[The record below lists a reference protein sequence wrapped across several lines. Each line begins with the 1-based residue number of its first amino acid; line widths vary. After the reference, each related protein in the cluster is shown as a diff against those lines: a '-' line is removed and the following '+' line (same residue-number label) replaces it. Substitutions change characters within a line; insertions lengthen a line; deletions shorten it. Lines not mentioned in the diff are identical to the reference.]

1 MKRTVATINHF
12 QFNSQEESPMTNK
25 LQQYFPM
32 LRTREEILHEIE
44 HRPNLRR
51 TFYNWS
57 ECPTEKQ
64 PERLSCQSS
73 L

>member
-1 MKRTVATINHF
+1 
-12 QFNSQEESPMTNK
+12 MTNK

-32 LRTREEILHEIE
+32 LRTREEIIHEIE

>member
-1 MKRTVATINHF
+1 
-12 QFNSQEESPMTNK
+12 MTNK

-57 ECPTEKQ
+57 EKARNEFLDFTTGAKSKN
-64 PERLSCQSS
+64 RV
-73 L
+73 